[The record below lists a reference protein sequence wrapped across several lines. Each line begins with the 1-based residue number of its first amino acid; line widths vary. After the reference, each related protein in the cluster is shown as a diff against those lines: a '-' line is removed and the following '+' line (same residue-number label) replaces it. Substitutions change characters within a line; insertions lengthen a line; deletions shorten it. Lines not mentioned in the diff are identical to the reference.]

1 MEPLQFPTKFR
12 SHSIWKP
19 GKYDVIVVMSV
30 DSVDQIDEIMHS
42 LPIWNL
48 RYDYIMD
55 MEWTML
61 RPYENW
67 AKHLDA
73 LSASD
78 N

>member
-1 MEPLQFPTKFR
+1 
-12 SHSIWKP
+12 
-19 GKYDVIVVMSV
+19 MSV